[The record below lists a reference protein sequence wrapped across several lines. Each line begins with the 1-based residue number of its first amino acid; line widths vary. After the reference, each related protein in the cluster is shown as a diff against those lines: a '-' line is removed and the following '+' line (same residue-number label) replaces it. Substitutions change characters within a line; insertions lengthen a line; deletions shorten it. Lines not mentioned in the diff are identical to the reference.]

1 MTGAGGNV
9 CGGGEG
15 RGGWVKGEEV
25 AMILFLKV
33 EQGQLGGIRLLD
45 TDLSCTSDVGY

>member
-1 MTGAGGNV
+1 MCIVCVCVGGW
-9 CGGGEG
+9 GGG
-15 RGGWVKGEEV
+15 VKGVVV

-33 EQGQLGGIRLLD
+33 EQGQLGGICLLD